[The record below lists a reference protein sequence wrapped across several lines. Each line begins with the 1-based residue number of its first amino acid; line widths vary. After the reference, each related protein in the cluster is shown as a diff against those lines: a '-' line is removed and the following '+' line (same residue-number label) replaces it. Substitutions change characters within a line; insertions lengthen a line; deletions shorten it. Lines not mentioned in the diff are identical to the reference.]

1 MVNCRGCGANLS
13 LTFLDLGSSPIANDL
28 ISFENLNS
36 PEVFYPLHVMT
47 CGRCAFVQLP
57 EVTSRESLFRSDYV
71 YFSSY
76 SSSWLKHSQE
86 YAVKMIE
93 LLSLSEKD
101 LVIEVASNDGY
112 LLQYFINDGI
122 QVLGVE
128 PSSGVAQV
136 AATKNVPTLIDFF
149 GARLAKKLAI
159 NQKPKLMIG
168 NNVLAH
174 VPDIHDFIEGFAL
187 LIADDGVVTFE
198 FPHLV
203 SLIRNNQFD
212 TIYHEHYSYLS
223 VTALLPI
230 FEKHGLKVISVDK
243 LSTHGGSIR
252 IYVVPALSPRIT
264 SDSVASVLAE
274 EATLDPREQLVW
286 ESLQNR
292 TLRVKID
299 LLNELIKCKKDGLMV
314 AAYGA
319 AAKGNTL
326 LNYLG
331 ADSDLI
337 EYVVD
342 LNPHKQ
348 GKYLPGSRIPIV
360 GIEDLMEKQPDVLL
374 VLPWNLADEIKLQ
387 LTDLA
392 KLHSVKFLRAVPN
405 LEYF

>member
-1 MVNCRGCGANLS
+1 MNCRGCGANLS

-28 ISFENLNS
+28 ITFENLNS

-71 YFSSY
+71 YYSSY
-76 SSSWLKHSQE
+76 SSSWLEHSQE

-93 LLSLSEKD
+93 LLTLSEKD

-112 LLQYFINDGI
+112 LLQYFVHGGI
-122 QVLGVE
+122 QVLGIE
-128 PSSGVAQV
+128 PSTGVAKV
-136 AATKNVPTLIDFF
+136 AVTKDVPTIINFF
-149 GARLAKKLAI
+149 GSRLAKELVTNK
-159 NQKPKLMIG
+159 KPKLMIG

-174 VPDIHDFIEGFAL
+174 VPDIHDFIEGFSL
-187 LIADDGVVTFE
+187 LIADDGVITFE

-212 TIYHEHYSYLS
+212 TIYHEHYSYLTI
-223 VTALLPI
+223 TALLPI
-230 FEKHGLKVISVDK
+230 FEKHGLKVIDVEK

-252 IYVVPALSPRIT
+252 IYVVPAFSPRVT
-264 SDSVASVLAE
+264 SDSVVSVLAE
-274 EATLDPREQLVW
+274 EATLDPREPPVW
-286 ESLQNR
+286 ESLQAR
-292 TLRVKID
+292 TLQVKID
-299 LLNELIKCKKDGLMV
+299 LLNELLKCKKNGLVV

-331 ADSDLI
+331 ADSDLV

-360 GIEDLMEKQPDVLL
+360 GIEHLEEYQPDVLL
-374 VLPWNLADEIKLQ
+374 VLPWNLADEIKSQ
-387 LTDLA
+387 LTHLA
-392 KLHSVKFLRAVPN
+392 NVNSIKFLRSVPN